1 MDLSRGRLES
11 FGETFPIVEG
21 WITTLHPDRRKQQLP
36 ALPFP
41 DRRRPSKK
49 AAAKTA
55 IVPATMWVA
64 IGHFTVR
71 ANETTESFSA
81 ERQKLF
87 LMANGIR
94 LEVVYL
100 KPVYVDSRNHKYIYS
115 ATKTQRWSFVALCQP
130 TTTQLR
136 MLPVADDAR
145 PANHKPKTVLGRI
158 GEGNSGPVRAHHE
171 QPVPPTAQ
179 PETSGSSSTPIISS
193 PNSATF
199 IPSRPVNQPAPP
211 SKPAPNPIGNPGSS
225 APPTIQPHT
234 RTGLSYVAKSQDEEE
249 AKDIAA
255 FLAGL
260 LDKGK

>member
-55 IVPATMWVA
+55 IAPAQMWVA

-130 TTTQLR
+130 TPTQLR

-171 QPVPPTAQ
+171 QPPVKPEVPAAPL
-179 PETSGSSSTPIISS
+179 TSPK
-193 PNSATF
+193 SATF
-199 IPSRPVNQPAPP
+199 SPGKPLSAESPSV
-211 SKPAPNPIGNPGSS
+211 KPNPTPNPNSS
-225 APPTIQPHT
+225 VPPVIQPNA

>member
-36 ALPFP
+36 TLPFP

-49 AAAKTA
+49 AIKAAA
-55 IVPATMWVA
+55 VPAQMWVA

-87 LMANGIR
+87 LMASGIR

-130 TTTQLR
+130 TATQLR

-145 PANHKPKTVLGRI
+145 PANQKPKTVLGRI

-171 QPVPPTAQ
+171 QPVK
-179 PETSGSSSTPIISS
+179 PEPIGPDQINPSSTPLISS
-193 PNSATF
+193 PTSATF
-199 IPSRPVNQPAPP
+199 SPA
-211 SKPAPNPIGNPGSS
+211 KPANPSAPAKPNLNPNPTG
-225 APPTIQPHT
+225 PTVQPNV

>member
-49 AAAKTA
+49 AAKTA
-55 IVPATMWVA
+55 VVPTQMWVA

-87 LMANGIR
+87 LMASGIR

-130 TTTQLR
+130 TATQLR

-145 PANHKPKTVLGRI
+145 PANQKPKTVLGRI

-171 QPVPPTAQ
+171 QPPVKPEVPAAPLTSPT
-179 PETSGSSSTPIISS
+179 
-193 PNSATF
+193 SATF
-199 IPSRPVNQPAPP
+199 SPGKPISPATPSAN
-211 SKPAPNPIGNPGSS
+211 PNSSS
-225 APPTIQPHT
+225 APPIIQPHA

-260 LDKGK
+260 LEKGK

>member
-21 WITTLHPDRRKQQLP
+21 WITMLHPDRRKQQLP

-49 AAAKTA
+49 AATRTA
-55 IVPATMWVA
+55 IAPTTMWVA

-87 LMANGIR
+87 LMASGIR

-130 TTTQLR
+130 TATQLR

-145 PANHKPKTVLGRI
+145 PANQKPKTVLGRI

-171 QPVPPTAQ
+171 QPPVPPATQ
-179 PETSGSSSTPIISS
+179 PATPPSSSAPIISS

-199 IPSRPVNQPAPP
+199 IPSKPLNQPAPP
-211 SKPAPNPIGNPGSS
+211 SKPAPNPGSS

>member
-49 AAAKTA
+49 AAAKA
-55 IVPATMWVA
+55 AVVSAQMWVA

-87 LMANGIR
+87 LMASGIR

-130 TTTQLR
+130 TATQLR

-145 PANHKPKTVLGRI
+145 PANQKAKTVLGRI
-158 GEGNSGPVRAHHE
+158 GEGNSGPVRPHHDQPPIKPE
-171 QPVPPTAQ
+171 VPPAPLISPTSATFSPSKPVNPVPPN
-179 PETSGSSSTPIISS
+179 G
-193 PNSATF
+193 
-199 IPSRPVNQPAPP
+199 
-211 SKPAPNPIGNPGSS
+211 KPNPTPSS
-225 APPTIQPHT
+225 NVLPPVIQPNA

-260 LDKGK
+260 LEKGK

>member
-41 DRRRPSKK
+41 DRRRASKK
-49 AAAKTA
+49 AAARA
-55 IVPATMWVA
+55 VVVATPNWVT

-130 TTTQLR
+130 TATQLR

-145 PANHKPKTVLGRI
+145 PANHKPKTVLGRMS
-158 GEGNSGPVRAHHE
+158 ETDNVPVRPHHD
-171 QPVPPTAQ
+171 QTPKPI
-179 PETSGSSSTPIISS
+179 PETSSGQNSIVFSPSKAAPTTPGN
-193 PNSATF
+193 PATGK
-199 IPSRPVNQPAPP
+199 PTPAAA
-211 SKPAPNPIGNPGSS
+211 KPAPTATP
-225 APPTIQPHT
+225 APVIQPNA
-234 RTGLSYVAKSQDEEE
+234 RPGLSYVAKSQDEEE

-260 LDKGK
+260 LEKNK

>member
-1 MDLSRGRLES
+1 
-11 FGETFPIVEG
+11 
-21 WITTLHPDRRKQQLP
+21 
-36 ALPFP
+36 
-41 DRRRPSKK
+41 
-49 AAAKTA
+49 
-55 IVPATMWVA
+55 
-64 IGHFTVR
+64 
-71 ANETTESFSA
+71 
-81 ERQKLF
+81 
-87 LMANGIR
+87 
-94 LEVVYL
+94 
-100 KPVYVDSRNHKYIYS
+100 
-115 ATKTQRWSFVALCQP
+115 
-130 TTTQLR
+130 LR

-171 QPVPPTAQ
+171 QPVPPITQ

-211 SKPAPNPIGNPGSS
+211 SKPVPNPGSS

>member
-36 ALPFP
+36 SLPFP
-41 DRRRPSKK
+41 DRRRVSKK
-49 AAAKTA
+49 AAKTA
-55 IVPATMWVA
+55 VVPAQMWVA

-130 TTTQLR
+130 TATQLR

-171 QPVPPTAQ
+171 QPPVPPT
-179 PETSGSSSTPIISS
+179 PTSSNTPIISS
-193 PNSATF
+193 PKSATF
-199 IPSRPVNQPAPP
+199 SPGKPP
-211 SKPAPNPIGNPGSS
+211 SAESPKPNPAVNPGSS

>member
-21 WITTLHPDRRKQQLP
+21 WITALHPDRRKQQLP

-49 AAAKTA
+49 AATRTA
-55 IVPATMWVA
+55 IAPTTMWVA

-130 TTTQLR
+130 TATQLR

-145 PANHKPKTVLGRI
+145 PANHKPKTVLGRMS
-158 GEGNSGPVRAHHE
+158 ETDNVPVRPHHD
-171 QPVPPTAQ
+171 QPAKPPTQTSSPQNSITFSPSKPVPT
-179 PETSGSSSTPIISS
+179 TPVS
-193 PNSATF
+193 PA
-199 IPSRPVNQPAPP
+199 A
-211 SKPAPNPIGNPGSS
+211 SKPAP
-225 APPTIQPHT
+225 APTAAQAPVIQPNA
-234 RTGLSYVAKSQDEEE
+234 RPGLSYVAKSSDNDEE

-260 LDKGK
+260 LEKNK

>member
-21 WITTLHPDRRKQQLP
+21 WITALHPDRRKQQLP

-55 IVPATMWVA
+55 VVPTTMWVA

-130 TTTQLR
+130 TSTQLR

-145 PANHKPKTVLGRI
+145 PANQKPKTVLGRI

-171 QPVPPTAQ
+171 QPPVSPATQSAIP
-179 PETSGSSSTPIISS
+179 TSGGAPIFSS

-199 IPSRPVNQPAPP
+199 IPSKPLNQPAPP
-211 SKPAPNPIGNPGSS
+211 SKPAPNPGSS
-225 APPTIQPHT
+225 APTIQPHT

>member
-1 MDLSRGRLES
+1 
-11 FGETFPIVEG
+11 
-21 WITTLHPDRRKQQLP
+21 
-36 ALPFP
+36 
-41 DRRRPSKK
+41 
-49 AAAKTA
+49 
-55 IVPATMWVA
+55 
-64 IGHFTVR
+64 
-71 ANETTESFSA
+71 
-81 ERQKLF
+81 
-87 LMANGIR
+87 MASGIR

-130 TTTQLR
+130 TATQLR

-145 PANHKPKTVLGRI
+145 PANQKAKTVLGRI

-171 QPVPPTAQ
+171 QPVPPTA
-179 PETSGSSSTPIISS
+179 PTSSSTPIISS
-193 PNSATF
+193 PKSATF
-199 IPSRPVNQPAPP
+199 SPGKPLSAEKPPPA
-211 SKPAPNPIGNPGSS
+211 ANPNSS
-225 APPTIQPHT
+225 APPVIQPNT

>member
-21 WITTLHPDRRKQQLP
+21 WITALHPDRRKQQLP

-49 AAAKTA
+49 AATRTA
-55 IVPATMWVA
+55 IAPTTMWVA

-87 LMANGIR
+87 LMASGIR

-130 TTTQLR
+130 TVTQLR

-145 PANHKPKTVLGRI
+145 PANQKPKTVLGRI
-158 GEGNSGPVRAHHE
+158 GEGNSGPIRPHHD
-171 QPVPPTAQ
+171 QPPVKPEIPPA
-179 PETSGSSSTPIISS
+179 PLIS
-193 PNSATF
+193 PTSATF
-199 IPSRPVNQPAPP
+199 SP
-211 SKPAPNPIGNPGSS
+211 SKPVNPATPSSKPNPEPNPNSS
-225 APPTIQPHT
+225 SVPPVMQPNA

>member
-36 ALPFP
+36 SLPFP
-41 DRRRPSKK
+41 DRRRASKK
-49 AAAKTA
+49 AAKTA
-55 IVPATMWVA
+55 VVPAQMWVA

-130 TTTQLR
+130 TATQLR

-171 QPVPPTAQ
+171 QPPVPHAAATA
-179 PETSGSSSTPIISS
+179 SSTPIISS
-193 PNSATF
+193 PKSATF
-199 IPSRPVNQPAPP
+199 SP
-211 SKPAPNPIGNPGSS
+211 SKPPSAESPSVKPNPATNPGSS
-225 APPTIQPHT
+225 VPPTIQPHT

>member
-115 ATKTQRWSFVALCQP
+115 ATKTQRWSFVAH
-130 TTTQLR
+130 
-136 MLPVADDAR
+136 DAR